1 MNTKAKGFLVI
12 LAILS
17 AATLHIAFKYDQN
30 TLNISLFIFWCIL
43 AVIAESLGVEMPNGA
58 QISVSLAVCMAVIIC
73 EGVFSACIASAASYV
88 FRVLKTEDGKVQ
100 HVFNT
105 PFYKTFFNV
114 CQGVISTGFSGLAYL
129 YAGGKIGNFSIL
141 PSIVIVAVYIIFN
154 TSLLSAMIS
163 ILSAQNIITVIKYNF
178 AGLVPSS
185 LAVGS
190 IGIIIAI
197 ANISR
202 GQFGVVLFFGPLL
215 LARYSFK
222 LYVDMRNTYIETI
235 EAFTK
240 SMEAKDPYTSGHA
253 SRVKEYAVRLAK
265 AMKLSPRQI
274 DNVEKAAILHDIGKI
289 GIDDCILR
297 KNAVLSKEEYDEIKK
312 HPSIGADIIKS
323 VSFLKE
329 VSEIVRCHHER
340 YDGTGYPRGL
350 SKDDIPLESYI
361 LAVADVYDAMTS
373 KRPYR
378 NSLDEQTALEQI
390 RLGAGTQF
398 HPEVAKAFLD
408 IMGYTEKRYKYQSV

>member
-17 AATLHIAFKYDQN
+17 AATIHIAFQYNQN
-30 TLNISLFIFWCIL
+30 TLNIALLIFWCIL

-73 EGVFSACIASAASYV
+73 DSVFAACIASAASYV
-88 FRVLKTEDGKVQ
+88 FRVLKTEEGKFQ
-100 HVFNT
+100 HILNT

-114 CQGVISTGFSGLAYL
+114 CQGVISTGISGLAYL
-129 YAGGKIGNFSIL
+129 YTGGKIGHFSIL

-163 ILSAQNIITVIKYNF
+163 ILSSQDIATVLKYNF
-178 AGLVPSS
+178 AGLLPSS

-197 ANISR
+197 AHISR
-202 GQFGVVLFFGPLL
+202 GEFGVVLFFGPLL

-222 LYVDMRNTYIETI
+222 LYLDMRNTYIETI

-253 SRVKEYAVRLAK
+253 SRVKDYAVRLAK
-265 AMKLSPRQI
+265 AMKLSLRQI
-274 DNVEKAAILHDIGKI
+274 DNVEKSAILHDIGKI

-297 KNAVLSKEEYDEIKK
+297 KNAVLSKEEYEEIKK
-312 HPSIGADIIKS
+312 HPQIGADIIKS

-350 SKDDIPLESYI
+350 AGDEIPLESYI
-361 LAVADVYDAMTS
+361 LSVADVYDAMTS

-378 NSLDEQTALEQI
+378 NSLDEHTALEQI

-398 HPEVAKAFLD
+398 HPDVAKAFLD
-408 IMGYTEKRYKYQSV
+408 IMGYTEKRYEYESV